1 MGHGRTKPDRCAWL
15 WCLKW
20 WARSRTPCP
29 LPTLGH
35 PPQCCT
41 LHTASLTFRPRCQPR
56 DHLAQGPVPGL
67 PGATQSH
74 PPRAMPG
81 GANADAHL
89 PYRLGTRARTWQALN
104 KQCWVKGDAS
114 AKRPHAR
121 HKPWSAPGALREK
134 GGQGGTQCASERQLE
149 PGRGRPSQRGTG
161 TKNVP
166 EPGPL
171 GRGLA
176 PTPSLPPLQH
186 LPSFTVPSP
195 LLTCPAPESQSPEQP
210 PQLGSLSTH

>member
-1 MGHGRTKPDRCAWL
+1 M
-15 WCLKW
+15 CL
-20 WARSRTPCP
+20 AVVSEVVGPFQNPMSPPHTGPPSTVLYPTHCQPNLSTSVSAQGSPGSGPCP
-29 LPTLGH
+29 WPPWSHAESPSQGH
-35 PPQCCT
+35 
-41 LHTASLTFRPRCQPR
+41 AW
-56 DHLAQGPVPGL
+56 
-67 PGATQSH
+67 
-74 PPRAMPG
+74 
-81 GANADAHL
+81 GANVDAHL
-89 PYRLGTRARTWQALN
+89 PYRLGTRAWTWQALN

-149 PGRGRPSQRGTG
+149 LGRGRPSQRGTG

>member
-1 MGHGRTKPDRCAWL
+1 MSPPHTGPPSTVL
-15 WCLKW
+15 Y
-20 WARSRTPCP
+20 
-29 LPTLGH
+29 PTH
-35 PPQCCT
+35 
-41 LHTASLTFRPRCQPR
+41 CQPN
-56 DHLAQGPVPGL
+56 LSTSVSAQGSPAQGPVPGL
-67 PGATQSH
+67 PGATHSH

-81 GANADAHL
+81 GRMRMPTFPTDWV
-89 PYRLGTRARTWQALN
+89 LGARTWQALN
-104 KQCWVKGDAS
+104 KQCWVKGDGS
-114 AKRPHAR
+114 VKRPHAR
-121 HKPWSAPGALREK
+121 HKAWSAPGALREK
-134 GGQGGTQCASERQLE
+134 GGQSGTHCASERQLE
-149 PGRGRPSQRGTG
+149 RGRGRLSQRGTG

-210 PQLGSLSTH
+210 QQLGSLSTH